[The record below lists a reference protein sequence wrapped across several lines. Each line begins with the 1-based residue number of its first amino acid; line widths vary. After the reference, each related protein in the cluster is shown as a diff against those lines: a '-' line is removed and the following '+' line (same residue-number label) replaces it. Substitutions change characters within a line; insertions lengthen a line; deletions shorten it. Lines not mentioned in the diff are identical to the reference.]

1 MGSDREDNSETRR
14 GKDKMLVR
22 FVTWF
27 VLIAAGA
34 AALVEAWGSCQD
46 CKDGMTTIFNTLQ
59 SPNVV
64 KKEAVEFEKK
74 FCVGEEDDE
83 KCKLFVSHWGEM
95 QTAWLTDKSTAE
107 DFCKNANMCDSHPKR
122 KYLSEDEACSRCKQ
136 GVKSF
141 AAYLGQPTVSKKT
154 VDLLKG
160 QAYCGQVNLAFCP
173 ELVETFVPKALSF
186 LKEELPKNQV
196 AVCIAAKACQG

>member
-1 MGSDREDNSETRR
+1 LVWSHCGWGYSPCWGLGIVPKLQGWDDDN
-14 GKDKMLVR
+14 
-22 FVTWF
+22 FQH
-27 VLIAAGA
+27 IA
-34 AALVEAWGSCQD
+34 V
-46 CKDGMTTIFNTLQ
+46 

-74 FCVGEEDDE
+74 FCVGEEDNE